1 MKKFLHFLA
10 ALILVLISS
19 CSSDDSSS
27 DSDSNLV
34 LPKKFDY
41 VSEGKSHSNQYIY
54 NGNKIVSI
62 IGDDGG
68 KSTYSYTGD
77 LITKIVITDI
87 NGAIILTIEY
97 VYINGKLSSRTQLQ
111 TGESTKFKI
120 KYTHNTDGTVSVVGF
135 TINAATGV
143 EQDRYEGEKYIYKDG
158 NLTAI
163 EYEGRPSDSSTF
175 EYDTKNNPFK
185 NVLGFNLLL
194 EYDFNNRVKATYSN
208 TVVTHTYKY
217 NVDGFPTEIKTFQN
231 GTSYLAT
238 YTYYVF

>member
-1 MKKFLHFLA
+1 MKKLLYLVCA
-10 ALILVLISS
+10 SLLVLSS
-19 CSSDDSSS
+19 CSGDDDNSL
-27 DSDSNLV
+27 DSNTLI

-77 LITKIVITDI
+77 LITKIVVTDI
-87 NGAIILTIEY
+87 NGTIILTIEY

-143 EQDRYEGEKYIYKDG
+143 EQDRYEGGKYIYKDG

-194 EYDFNNRVKATYSN
+194 EYDFNNRVKAIYSN

-231 GTSYLAT
+231 GTSYLVT
-238 YTYYVF
+238 YTY